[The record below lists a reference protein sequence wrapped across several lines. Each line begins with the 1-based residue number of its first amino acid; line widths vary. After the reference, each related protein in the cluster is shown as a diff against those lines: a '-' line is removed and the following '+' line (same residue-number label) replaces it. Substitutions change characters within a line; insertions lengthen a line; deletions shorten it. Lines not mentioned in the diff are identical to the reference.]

1 MTRRYPDNTQ
11 GSVLLSAASV
21 ASRASLQSVNT
32 NNNSIRSL
40 LTINKDIV
48 KRLMKPGMPK
58 EELEQ
63 RVEAYFAVQLQKA
76 KDKKE
81 CAKETFI
88 HELIQEDEKQ
98 QSDSQN
104 LKQDTS
110 LKMPNKQ
117 QQKDQKAETI
127 SGIDFSRTKLQQE
140 MTYETDSQRKDRVAK
155 MKELLMVREEIQQEV
170 ASTRASSNQQE
181 SSPPEINTQVLN
193 FKDEPPDTD
202 FQEISNDSDQKVHV
216 SGQNTDN
223 ES

>member
-98 QSDSQN
+98 QSDLQN

-127 SGIDFSRTKLQQE
+127 SGIDFSRTKLQLDGCMGLECKVVQSRCVAGIGRE
-140 MTYETDSQRKDRVAK
+140 MRKLQKCEEVYRSK
-155 MKELLMVREEIQQEV
+155 RMSSWEYLLSHI
-170 ASTRASSNQQE
+170 
-181 SSPPEINTQVLN
+181 
-193 FKDEPPDTD
+193 
-202 FQEISNDSDQKVHV
+202 
-216 SGQNTDN
+216 
-223 ES
+223 

>member
-1 MTRRYPDNTQ
+1 
-11 GSVLLSAASV
+11 
-21 ASRASLQSVNT
+21 
-32 NNNSIRSL
+32 
-40 LTINKDIV
+40 
-48 KRLMKPGMPK
+48 
-58 EELEQ
+58 
-63 RVEAYFAVQLQKA
+63 
-76 KDKKE
+76 
-81 CAKETFI
+81 
-88 HELIQEDEKQ
+88 
-98 QSDSQN
+98 
-104 LKQDTS
+104 
-110 LKMPNKQ
+110 
-117 QQKDQKAETI
+117 
-127 SGIDFSRTKLQQE
+127 